1 MTKTYF
7 VTASA
12 YMHQN
17 LFQRHETANLLLDT
31 IVRYRDAG
39 EFLLHE
45 FVVMPNHIHL
55 LLSVDDDHAIGRA
68 MQMVK
73 GGFSHALREAGLKST
88 AVWQPSY
95 YEHRIRDLNEYGRM
109 RAYIH
114 DNPARRGLVQT
125 ASEYQYSSARTVL
138 RLDEVPK
145 RLKPEYERAA
155 LTRA

>member
-7 VTASA
+7 ITASA

-17 LFQRHETANLLLDT
+17 LFQPTETADLLVATLFG
-31 IVRYRDAG
+31 YRERG

-55 LLSVDDDHAIGRA
+55 LISVDDDHALGRA
-68 MQMVK
+68 IQMLK
-73 GGFSHALREAGLKST
+73 GGFSHAVGKTGLKLK

-95 YEHRIRDLNEYGRM
+95 YEHRVRDEQEYERM
-109 RAYIH
+109 RNYIH
-114 DNPARRGLVQT
+114 ENPVRRGLAERST
-125 ASEYQYSSARTVL
+125 DYAHSSARTSW
-138 RLDEVPK
+138 RLDEVPD
-145 RLKPEYERAA
+145 RLKPAFQMAE